1 VGAILGLLE
10 RRPELYAINAGL
22 AGVNWY
28 RHHLDELKT
37 VGARQTN
44 QTNLMIQEE
53 AADRSKIHTL

>member
-1 VGAILGLLE
+1 VGAILRLLE

-22 AGVNWY
+22 AGMNWY

-44 QTNLMIQEE
+44 LMIQEE